1 MKESQTA
8 LLNMEIRMWILDFIS
23 KTMNTP
29 KDNNP
34 GDGAPGFALCQDYS
48 SYNDLCCC
56 YFFFFEFTC
65 LPHPN
70 SKKNTMIYETVPHR
84 KTLLIITS

>member
-48 SYNDLCCC
+48 RYNDLCCC
-56 YFFFFEFTC
+56 YFFFLSLHVFPIQTQ
-65 LPHPN
+65 
-70 SKKNTMIYETVPHR
+70 KKIQ
-84 KTLLIITS
+84 

>member
-29 KDNNP
+29 RDNNP

-48 SYNDLCCC
+48 SYSDL
-56 YFFFFEFTC
+56 
-65 LPHPN
+65 
-70 SKKNTMIYETVPHR
+70 
-84 KTLLIITS
+84 